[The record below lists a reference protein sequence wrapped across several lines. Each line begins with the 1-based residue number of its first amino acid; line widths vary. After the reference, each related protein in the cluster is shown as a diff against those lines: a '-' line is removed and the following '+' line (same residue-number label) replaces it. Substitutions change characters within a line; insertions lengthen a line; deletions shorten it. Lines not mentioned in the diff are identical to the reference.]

1 MNPFWPSSKAR
12 TMGPARFPRGSYTI
26 SAEGKIVVSTLPG
39 SFPHERMLAI
49 GKVILSTL
57 ASARE
62 LGTPFTELAADFA
75 GLEVR
80 ARDLAGGAIIFVTPQ
95 EY

>member
-1 MNPFWPSSKAR
+1 MNRFKSR
-12 TMGPARFPRGSYTI
+12 TMSPARFPRGSYTL
-26 SAEGKIVVSTLPG
+26 SPSGGIVVSTLPG
-39 SFPHERMLAI
+39 SFPRERMEAI
-49 GKVILSTL
+49 GKVVLSAL

-75 GLEVR
+75 GLEIR
-80 ARDLAGGAIIFVTPQ
+80 ARDLAGGAIVFITPQ

>member
-1 MNPFWPSSKAR
+1 
-12 TMGPARFPRGSYTI
+12 MGPARFPRGSYTV
-26 SAEGKIVVSTLPG
+26 STAGGVVVSTLPG
-39 SFPHERMLAI
+39 SFPRERMEAI
-49 GKVILSTL
+49 GKAVISAL

-75 GLEVR
+75 GLEIR
-80 ARDLAGGAIIFVTPQ
+80 ARDLAGGAIIFVNPQ

>member
-1 MNPFWPSSKAR
+1 MNPLIKSQAI
-12 TMGPARFPRGSYTI
+12 GPARLPRGSYTVY
-26 SAEGKIVVSTLPG
+26 AAGGIVVYTLPHT
-39 SFPHERMLAI
+39 FPKERMEAI
-49 GKVILSTL
+49 GKVVLSAL

-75 GLEVR
+75 GLEIR

>member
-1 MNPFWPSSKAR
+1 MNILSKSH
-12 TMGPARFPRGSYTI
+12 PQLLSPVRFPHGSYTI
-26 SAEGKIVVSTLPG
+26 SSTGSIVVSTLPG
-39 SFPHERMLAI
+39 TFPRDRMEAI
-49 GKVILSTL
+49 GKVMLSAL

-62 LGTPFTELAADFA
+62 LGAPFTELAADYA
-75 GLEVR
+75 GLEIR

>member
-1 MNPFWPSSKAR
+1 MNPFSKPTAI
-12 TMGPARFPRGSYTI
+12 GPARFPRGSYTI
-26 SAEGKIVVSTLPG
+26 SAAGKIVVSTLPG
-39 SFPHERMLAI
+39 TFSRDRMLAI
-49 GKVILSTL
+49 GKVVLSTL
-57 ASARE
+57 ASARD

-75 GLEVR
+75 GLEIR

>member
-1 MNPFWPSSKAR
+1 
-12 TMGPARFPRGSYTI
+12 MGPARFPRGSFTV
-26 SAEGKIVVSTLPG
+26 SATGGIVISTLPG
-39 SFPHERMLAI
+39 TFPRERMEAI
-49 GKVILSTL
+49 GKVILGAL

-75 GLEVR
+75 GLDIR

>member
-1 MNPFWPSSKAR
+1 MNASTNSQA
-12 TMGPARFPRGSYTI
+12 MGPARFPRGSYTV
-26 SAEGKIVVSTLPG
+26 SAGGKVVISTLPG
-39 SFPHERMLAI
+39 SFSRDRMEAI
-49 GKVILSTL
+49 GKVILSAL

-75 GLEVR
+75 GLEIR

>member
-1 MNPFWPSSKAR
+1 MKPLLKTQA
-12 TMGPARFPRGSYTI
+12 MGPMRFPRGSYTV
-26 SAEGKIVVSTLPG
+26 SATGSIVVSTLPR
-39 SFPHERMLAI
+39 SFPRERLEAI
-49 GKVILSTL
+49 GKVIISAL

-75 GLEVR
+75 GLEIR

>member
-1 MNPFWPSSKAR
+1 MNRLPKTTGHGPRAI
-12 TMGPARFPRGSYTI
+12 PARQLHRFRH
-26 SAEGKIVVSTLPG
+26 GKIVVSTLPG
-39 SFPHERMLAI
+39 SFPRERMEAI
-49 GKVILSTL
+49 GKVILSAL

-75 GLEVR
+75 GLEIR
-80 ARDLAGGAIIFVTPQ
+80 ARDLAGGAIIFITPQ

>member
-1 MNPFWPSSKAR
+1 MNRLSKTKA
-12 TMGPARFPRGSYTI
+12 MGPERFPHGSYTVAPDG
-26 SAEGKIVVSTLPG
+26 SIVVSTLPG
-39 SFPHERMLAI
+39 SFPRERMEAI
-49 GKVILSTL
+49 GKAVISAL

-75 GLEVR
+75 GLEIR